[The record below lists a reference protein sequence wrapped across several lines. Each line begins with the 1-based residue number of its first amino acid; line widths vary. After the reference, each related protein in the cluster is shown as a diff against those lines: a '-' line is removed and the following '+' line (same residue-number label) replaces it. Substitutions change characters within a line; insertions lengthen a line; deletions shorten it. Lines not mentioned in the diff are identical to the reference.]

1 MMCPELLYSCCWSKN
16 PDFKSDPIVTELS
29 PSIVK
34 VLWKD
39 TLNDIDCVD
48 HYYVHYWK
56 TDNEQRNAQQ
66 KIHENIKNTD
76 FFADVDVSENT
87 NYTFQINAFEDGSVG
102 CGDNWSKPVNFTTS
116 RASKYKK
123 WRMILN

>member
-1 MMCPELLYSCCWSKN
+1 MFMMCPELLYSCCWSKN

-56 TDNEQRNAQQ
+56 TDNDQRNAQQ
-66 KIHENIKNTD
+66 KIHENIKKKDYVLIHNIEIHCK
-76 FFADVDVSENT
+76 FL
-87 NYTFQINAFEDGSVG
+87 Q
-102 CGDNWSKPVNFTTS
+102 
-116 RASKYKK
+116 YKQF
-123 WRMILN
+123 RFVV